1 MKISLLRTLVA
12 AFALCM
18 AVPGQAAMTTGDAGS
33 GGVPGVQQEVSDEV
47 EFISTPPSISYVSTR
62 SSSTKD
68 YINFEIKGYTSDM
81 YVRFQF
87 DDATTN
93 DVSLSFY
100 NIQSSAEGTEKL
112 ELDDDNGA
120 WIEGGF
126 LILHRDPGVPYE
138 YVNFHGDLSYTTFNN
153 FSYTVSVYS
162 SKDTSTPA
170 LATSKHEV
178 VFIEDRPSYSLST
191 TRLSGDLNTDIPLQ
205 ITVDPG
211 DISGAEGFQISIE
224 PQLESGEATYSFS
237 EGEFVLSEE
246 GSYTYDIPSLQNKT
260 YTFTMR
266 AISECRGKILFRIG
280 QDGGDIYLYEV
291 NVAIPITFSQSD
303 IDALKAIAAANPMST
318 DLQKFIEDKYYEK
331 DYNSADGYR
340 VGVSWNTENP
350 SRVSEFILDDSYYEA
365 VDTLDLSALTAL
377 ERIQIYNSRIRK
389 LDLSSLT
396 NLNSLGLRN
405 TKLKWTDV
413 VLPSPLSENFY
424 ISGNT
429 YIEATGAVPV
439 DDYNAYAYS
448 GVSIDLS
455 AYANVNGTQ
464 STYQWY
470 KVTREPSYESTPV
483 NMTGSNGKFT
493 LTGTPGEYYYCEI
506 TNPLYGNWWMRTQ
519 EIKISRTSN
528 NYSPIDTLAL
538 RKLAEDNPQV
548 PQLKEFVD
556 SKGWE
561 HENWDTYSDA
571 ISTDW
576 SNTAPYRLT
585 HLRFRNLSEGRI
597 SKLDLS
603 AFTELVWFD
612 CSYDLDISELNLSS
626 NTKLEHLEIQAQKLT
641 ALDLSN
647 SSNLNFLEIWD
658 SDLTDLKISNCTK
671 LGTLRLHGAQ
681 VSSLDLSG
689 LGQLRDL
696 SLERCSELDAHCLDG
711 IADLEVLSLRS
722 TIQFGDYIQKLPST
736 LYELDLTGTDY
747 PLPSASIRNNL
758 ITFGMPNNIESFDLA
773 EYPKLQNLD
782 INYDSRLRYSGIKNY
797 RDGINFSGS
806 SEIQLVSPSHPEDPD
821 LFENGDTIDLSSE
834 AMINGVASIYLW
846 VNTKYGIEE
855 TEAVKAVEGK
865 PGVFVLDSKEE
876 KYGEYRCQ
884 IRNPQFSSFME
895 VNGWSGWCL
904 LTKYFRVNT
913 LVPELFDQRDVQVLG
928 QIVAESND
936 EALQNWWNSNGW
948 MDEDITYPVQVKWN
962 DEKPYRLVELT
973 LWDNTYPSV
982 ETIDV
987 SALDRLE
994 ALSLYNYHE
1003 LKNVVLPK
1011 ETGRLRSLTI
1021 RTSNLESLIVS
1032 PYTELEVLDLGGT
1045 YGLATCDLSNNTKLE
1060 ILRLDDTDMESIEIS
1075 NPAIASQLTVYGVPN
1090 TAETI
1095 DLNDFPVLKQLYP
1108 NNSFM
1113 FSDVL
1118 NPRQM
1123 EPLDGNYERGPMVG
1137 SVRNQYTPYGTTLS
1151 FPDEMNIGGVTSTV
1165 SWYNQDFSTGE
1176 KLSLGTGDSYT
1187 LSNDLKPDT
1196 YLQAQIENSLF
1207 PGWILS
1213 PYTWVYTC
1221 DGDANLDKLVN
1232 VADVTAT
1239 VSWILNDQENMTERF
1254 GWAEADVNYDNYVE
1268 VADVIGI
1275 VNIIQGK
1282 PVTKASE
1289 LRDAYQPTVL
1299 LELDDKGFLS
1309 MTSQVPVAG
1318 IQLEFTGATKEIPL
1332 LSDAAH
1338 LVQASTLNGDTLRT
1352 LGYSMDGKTIPAG
1365 KTVIMQLPAGVKLL
1379 KAVFSDA
1386 EANSLKA
1393 EGDIVPT
1400 GIESIQAADQIEAVL
1415 NYPNPFSGSTTFS
1428 YVLKEQAQSVAIQIF
1443 STSGAL
1449 VETIEGLP
1457 ASVGTNRYT
1466 TSVQLPGGIYY
1477 YRLLLD
1483 GKKASEANT
1492 MMIK

>member
-18 AVPGQAAMTTGDAGS
+18 AVPGQAAMGNAGS
-33 GGVPGVQQEVSDEV
+33 GGEPGVQQEVSDEV

-303 IDALKAIAAANPMST
+303 IDALKAIANANPMST

-576 SNTAPYRLT
+576 TNTAPYRLT
-585 HLRFRNLSEGRI
+585 HLRFRNLDGSI

-612 CSYDLDISELNLSS
+612 CSYMNISEMDLS
-626 NTKLEHLEIQAQKLT
+626 NNMKLEYLDLSADIPQ
-641 ALDLSN
+641 LDLSN
-647 SSNLNFLEIWD
+647 NRELNYLYLSASNLV
-658 SDLTDLKISNCTK
+658 DLNIANCTK
-671 LGTLRLHGAQ
+671 LETIRLPFAKL
-681 VSSLDLSG
+681 SSIDLSVFT
-689 LGQLRDL
+689 QLKEL
-696 SLERCSELDAHCLDG
+696 SLEYCRNLEAKCLES
-711 IADLEVLSLRS
+711 IPNVEILSLRG
-722 TIQFGDYIQKLPST
+722 TTQFGDYIQGLPSSIQD
-736 LYELDLTGTDY
+736 LDLSDTEY
-747 PLPSASIRNNL
+747 PLPSASYRSNLSAFGLPRNIDSIDFN
-758 ITFGMPNNIESFDLA
+758 
-773 EYPKLQNLD
+773 EYPKLQRLD
-782 INYDSRLRYSGIKNY
+782 VGSESTLKYSGIKNF
-797 RDGINFSGS
+797 RSGIDITGS
-806 SEIQLVSPSHPEDPD
+806 NSFIPLVSSSHPEDPD
-821 LFENGDTIDLSSE
+821 LFENGDTIDLFSE
-834 AMINGVASIYLW
+834 AVINGVNSQYIW
-846 VNTKYGIEE
+846 VNAKDRTEE

-876 KYGEYRCQ
+876 KYGEYFC
-884 IRNPQFSSFME
+884 IIWNTQFCRSVEINS
-895 VNGWSGWCL
+895 WSGWRL
-904 LTKYFRVNT
+904 ETSTFRVNT
-913 LVPELFDQRDVQVLG
+913 LTPELFDQRDVQVIAD
-928 QIVAESND
+928 IVAASGD
-936 EALQNWWNSNGW
+936 ADMQNWWDNDSW
-948 MDEDITYPVQVKWN
+948 MDEDITYPIQVKWN
-962 DEKPYRLVELT
+962 NEKPHRLTELT
-973 LWDNTYPSV
+973 LWSGTYPPA

-994 ALSLYNYHE
+994 VFALYNYHG
-1003 LKNVVLPK
+1003 LKNVILPE
-1011 ETGRLRSLTI
+1011 ETSRLRSLTI
-1021 RTSNLESLIVS
+1021 RTSSLESLVVS
-1032 PYTELEVLDLGGT
+1032 PYTELEILDLSNT
-1045 YGLATCDLSNNTKLE
+1045 SGLTTCDVSNNTKLE
-1060 ILRLDDTDMESIEIS
+1060 TLRLDGTYLEGIEVS
-1075 NPAIASQLTVYGVPN
+1075 NPQIASQLTVYGVPDN
-1090 TAETI
+1090 VTLI
-1095 DLNDFPVLKQLYP
+1095 DLNEFPVLKQLYP
-1108 NNSFM
+1108 GRELR
-1113 FSDVL
+1113 FSGVQ

-1123 EPLDGNYERGPMVG
+1123 EPLDDGYNSCFTGTI
-1137 SVRNQYTPYGTTLS
+1137 RNEYTPYGATMS
-1151 FPDEMNIGGVTSTV
+1151 FPEEMNIGGVTSTI
-1165 SWYNQDFSTGE
+1165 SWSQYNLYTGE
-1176 KLSLGTGDSYT
+1176 EAPIDAGNSYIIG
-1187 LSNDLKPDT
+1187 NDLEPST
-1196 YLQAQIENSLF
+1196 IVSAHLENSMF
-1207 PGWILS
+1207 PRWEMVLET
-1213 PYTWVYTC
+1213 YVYTC
-1221 DGDANLDKLVN
+1221 DGDANLDRLVN

-1239 VSWILNDQENMTERF
+1239 VSYILWDQENMVERF
-1254 GWAEADVNYDNYVE
+1254 GWAEADVNYDNYVD
-1268 VADVIGI
+1268 VADVTGI

-1289 LRDAYQPTVL
+1289 LRDAYLPTVL

-1400 GIESIQAADQIEAVL
+1400 GIESIQTADQIEAVL

-1428 YVLKEQAQSVAIQIF
+1428 YNLKEQAQSVAIQIF

-1483 GKKASEANT
+1483 GKKVSEANT